1 LGLCRSY
8 DPCLKMTGCGT
19 GKAKTR
25 HVTGGQHMKELN
37 EYFDVGIKLHGHK
50 CPAMP
55 MGLRAG
61 LAALKALGVER
72 AKDKELV
79 VESETGE
86 GNAAG
91 CFVDGLM
98 VATGATY
105 GKSNIRK
112 LSYGKMAFTL
122 IDQRTGRAVRVSLKP
137 DFFEK
142 ALASPFVQRRKEGMP
157 PQDVPPEITNP
168 QIERILGLPE
178 SEFLD
183 ISEVFHRDVK
193 KGATNFETKRCAKC
207 GEAVFTD
214 KLKEGTGGQPL
225 CAPCSQAEAR

>member
-1 LGLCRSY
+1 
-8 DPCLKMTGCGT
+8 
-19 GKAKTR
+19 
-25 HVTGGQHMKELN
+25 MKDLN
-37 EYFDVGIKLHGHK
+37 EYYDVAVKFHGHK

-61 LAALKALGVER
+61 LAALKVLGVER
-72 AKDKELV
+72 AKDKELI

-91 CFVDGLM
+91 CFVDGVM

-142 ALASPFVQRRKEGMP
+142 ALASPFVQKRKAGVF
-157 PQDVPPEITNP
+157 PQDVSPEITNP
-168 QIERILGLPE
+168 QVERIMALPE
-178 SEFLD
+178 SEFLK
-183 ISEVFHRDVK
+183 ISEIFQRDVK
-193 KGATNFETKRCAKC
+193 TGAPTFEVQRCAKC

-214 KLKEGTGGQPL
+214 KLKETGEGRKL
-225 CAPCSQAEAR
+225 CLPCSEAKPQ